1 MTRRALA
8 GWCLAAGGALLL
20 PGCATTPTETRQES
34 LAQLIEAYDVE
45 GAAKRAATES
55 LEEAHRTIER
65 VRSTYGDALGR
76 LSAEQRARYEAA
88 TDRFVQ
94 AAHTTADPAQ
104 ATAAWAQAYAANLS
118 DEDLRR
124 AAQLSR
130 TPSGQAQIQASLA
143 AESQLRA
150 YLAQQRSAGIERA
163 AQQYQAEVRALLG
176 VPR

>member
-1 MTRRALA
+1 MRAA
-8 GWCLAAGGALLL
+8 FCLTAAGALLL
-20 PGCATTPTETRQES
+20 GGCASTPTESRQEA

-45 GAAKRAATES
+45 GAVNRASTET

-65 VRSTYGDALGR
+65 VRSTYGDALAR
-76 LSAEQRARYEAA
+76 LSVDKRGRYEAA
-88 TDRFVQ
+88 TDRFAH
-94 AAHTTADPAQ
+94 AAHTAADPAQ
-104 ATAAWAQAYAANLS
+104 ASAAWAQAYAAGLS

-124 AAQLSR
+124 AAQLAR
-130 TPSGQAQIQASLA
+130 TPSGRAQIQASLA

-163 AQQYQAEVRALLG
+163 AQQYEAEIRALIG